1 MITTR
6 RRIKN
11 ENQEIKPTHEK
22 YSTFE
27 LKKGKK
33 TYVVNSHV
41 KKESYQKL
49 ANSLLALA
57 IQKMENQEENNQ

>member
-1 MITTR
+1 MTTAR
-6 RRIKN
+6 RMIKN
-11 ENQEIKPTHEK
+11 ENKEIKPTHEK

-33 TYVVNSHV
+33 TYVVNSYV

-57 IQKMENQEENNQ
+57 IQRLENQEENNQ